1 MASEANEIIVVLGH
15 EADQVR
21 TAIGNRRVGLVENT
35 HLPPRA
41 QHFCRRRVC
50 RSACSGEGQIIC
62 HADQLLLEAGEVDFL
77 NRALAEA
84 GKGASLFLRLAL
96 RRSGPNGPH
105 PGH

>member
-1 MASEANEIIVVLGH
+1 LKEWSFLYDESVQAFRTKGQPLIAHAVDTPMASEANEIIVVLGH

-41 QHFCRRRVC
+41 QHFYRRRVC

-62 HADQLLLEAGEVDFL
+62 HADQLLLEAGEVT
-77 NRALAEA
+77 
-84 GKGASLFLRLAL
+84 S
-96 RRSGPNGPH
+96 
-105 PGH
+105 